1 MSKIEELIKQ
11 YCPNGVKKAR
21 LGELGTFDN
30 IGVDKKSLP
39 NEKPV
44 VLLNYMDVY
53 KHKYIDSNIPQMVVT
68 ASNRKIETC
77 TVEKG
82 DIFITP
88 TSETIDDIGHSAM
101 ITETIHNAVY
111 SYHIMRYR
119 LFDRNDT
126 TCRYI
131 NYLFESDVIQK
142 QIAKSAQGL
151 TRFGVSKNKFA
162 DMQIPLPPFPI
173 QEKITEIL
181 DKFSLLTAELEAELE
196 AELDLQKKR
205 YDYYRNRILSFDSEP
220 SSNSVQWRPLGEVFE
235 MRNGYTPAK
244 SNDSFWTNGTIPWY
258 RMEDIRENG
267 RLLRDSIQHITPSA
281 IKGKGLFKKDS
292 IILATSATIGE
303 HALLLT
309 DALSNQRFT
318 NLQIRKDY
326 EKDLIHKYVFYYM
339 FIVDDFCKQ
348 HTNISG
354 FESVDMEALN
364 SMPFPIPPLAE
375 QERIVNILDRF
386 EALVTNLSNGLPAEI
401 ERVRKQYEYY
411 RNKLLTFPIAEQ

>member
-1 MSKIEELIKQ
+1 
-11 YCPNGVKKAR
+11 
-21 LGELGTFDN
+21 
-30 IGVDKKSLP
+30 
-39 NEKPV
+39 
-44 VLLNYMDVY
+44 
-53 KHKYIDSNIPQMVVT
+53 
-68 ASNRKIETC
+68 
-77 TVEKG
+77 
-82 DIFITP
+82 
-88 TSETIDDIGHSAM
+88 
-101 ITETIHNAVY
+101 
-111 SYHIMRYR
+111 
-119 LFDRNDT
+119 
-126 TCRYI
+126 
-131 NYLFESDVIQK
+131 
-142 QIAKSAQGL
+142 
-151 TRFGVSKNKFA
+151 
-162 DMQIPLPPFPI
+162 
-173 QEKITEIL
+173 
-181 DKFSLLTAELEAELE
+181 
-196 AELDLQKKR
+196 
-205 YDYYRNRILSFDSEP
+205 
-220 SSNSVQWRPLGEVFE
+220 